1 MAYVIRGGKAYEYRS
16 VRRGGRVTSVY
27 VGGGI
32 SAESGE
38 SFRSQEAGREIER
51 EMARAEWE
59 SERARLDEA
68 ERRAIE
74 ADAAYG
80 ELAEAALL
88 ATGHHRPQ
96 RGRWR
101 RRRPMATDHV
111 PKPAGAGPVPSTV
124 AELTD
129 LFARID
135 GSEGDEKRALQG
147 RASEAI
153 GHLLTFAKAGDER
166 ALPPLRLV
174 LARRP
179 DYFGKLGIA
188 DFAVKGR
195 AMAAGGQKDV
205 LIRDLFV
212 REMEAMRDELA
223 GPSPSPLERLLCER
237 VALAWFDAHHRDI
250 VEVEAEMGDGC
261 SLVRAEYLARQR
273 SRANARFL
281 AAAKALATV
290 RRLAMPSLQVNIAVP
305 APEPEPEPEPF
316 NPAIRPGLSA
326 IAPRN

>member
-1 MAYVIRGGKAYEYRS
+1 MGYVIRGGKAYEYRS
-16 VRRGGRVTSVY
+16 VRRDGRVTSVY

-38 SFRSQEAGREIER
+38 SFRSQEAGQEIER
-51 EMARAEWE
+51 QTKRAAWE
-59 SERARLDEA
+59 AERVGLDEA
-68 ERRAIE
+68 ERRSIE
-74 ADAAYG
+74 SDAAYG
-80 ELAEAALL
+80 ELAEAAML

-111 PKPAGAGPVPSTV
+111 PEPAEAGPVPITV
-124 AELTD
+124 AELAGM
-129 LFARID
+129 FARID
-135 GSEGDEKRALQG
+135 AAEGDEKRAVQG
-147 RASEAI
+147 RAAEAI
-153 GHLLTFAKAGDER
+153 GHLLTFAKSGDER

-174 LARRP
+174 LARKP
-179 DYFGKLGIA
+179 EHFGKLGIG
-188 DFAVKGR
+188 DFAVKAR
-195 AMAAGGQKDV
+195 AIAAGGQKDV

-223 GPSPSPLERLLCER
+223 GPTPSLLERLLCER

-261 SLVRAEYLARQR
+261 SVVRAEYLARQR

-290 RRLAMPSLQVNIAVP
+290 RRLALPALQVNIEVP
-305 APEPEPEPEPF
+305 APGPEPF
-316 NPAIRPGLSA
+316 NPATRAGMCSIP
-326 IAPRN
+326 PRN